1 MRDVDLTPEQQRM
14 ADEIE
19 DQLTTKLR
27 AEIKTIARLLAPK
40 DNHELFGETEFQL
53 RDLLMNFGAQ
63 SLDAALEARKK
74 KDYQGSSM
82 TCAGPQKLDQLLR

>member
-1 MRDVDLTPEQQRM
+1 MKDKELTPEQQRM

-27 AEIKTIARLLAPK
+27 AQIKTIARLLASK

-74 KDYQGSSM
+74 K
-82 TCAGPQKLDQLLR
+82 TTKGPA

>member
-1 MRDVDLTPEQQRM
+1 MKQKELTPEQQAM

-19 DQLTTKLR
+19 DLLATKLR
-27 AEIKTIARLLAPK
+27 AELKAIARLLASK

-63 SLDAALEARKK
+63 SLEAALEARKK
-74 KDYQGSSM
+74 KTTKDP
-82 TCAGPQKLDQLLR
+82 A

>member
-1 MRDVDLTPEQQRM
+1 MKQKELTLEQQAM

-19 DQLTTKLR
+19 DLLATKLR
-27 AEIKTIARLLAPK
+27 AEVKTIARLLASK

-63 SLDAALEARKK
+63 SLEAALEARKK
-74 KDYQGSSM
+74 KSTKDP
-82 TCAGPQKLDQLLR
+82 A

>member
-1 MRDVDLTPEQQRM
+1 MKQKELTPEQQAM

-19 DQLTTKLR
+19 DLLATKLR
-27 AEIKTIARLLAPK
+27 AELKTMARLLASK

-63 SLDAALEARKK
+63 SLEAALEARKK
-74 KDYQGSSM
+74 K
-82 TCAGPQKLDQLLR
+82 TTTGPA